1 MNIDRPTILQ
11 AQTRLGKEVG
21 PKSSCPVPSVDES
34 SKLRVIV
41 EGMRQ
46 HLGDLW
52 KVVS

>member
-1 MNIDRPTILQ
+1 MNIDRPAILQ

-21 PKSSCPVPSVDES
+21 SKSLRSAFSVDES
-34 SKLRVIV
+34 PKLRVIV

-52 KVVS
+52 KVAS